1 VACLEGSVYYFG
13 QYDLNAA
20 TQAPPSFLL
29 SSGNVAYHPVKP
41 FEKGLFMI
49 SKSFWAHGISVFVDG
64 THGVVADAET
74 ITKETA
80 KLLSGVS
87 EADDEDPFADISQ
100 DKDKLEENETV
111 LHDCWRVI

>member
-1 VACLEGSVYYFG
+1 MEGSVYYFE

-29 SSGNVAYHPVKP
+29 NSGNVAYHQVKP

-49 SKSFWAHGISVFVDG
+49 SKSFWAHGISVDVNG
-64 THGVVADAET
+64 THDRESHCLKVGVVADAET

-80 KLLSGVS
+80 KLLVRTFRG
-87 EADDEDPFADISQ
+87 
-100 DKDKLEENETV
+100 
-111 LHDCWRVI
+111 